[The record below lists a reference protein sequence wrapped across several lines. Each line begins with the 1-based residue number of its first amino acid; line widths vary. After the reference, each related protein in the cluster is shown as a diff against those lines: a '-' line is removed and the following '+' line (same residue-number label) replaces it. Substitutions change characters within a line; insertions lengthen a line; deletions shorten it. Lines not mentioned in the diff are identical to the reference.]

1 MPASNAARSVSA
13 SGTGRPV
20 PASNNLSVPGH
31 LLIFAIVTCT
41 LCLIAAFKPILERNR
56 IEAEGRHVVY
66 ASLFAEKGLSEAV
79 EDIITSPG
87 RPASGRKSKFCRGD
101 DSGCLFYRETVM
113 LPVTGPDGLARV
125 IVCVSWESRS
135 GVKCLRISGAGSTL
149 SELEQLAYFEK

>member
-1 MPASNAARSVSA
+1 MQTGQPRLFPWRKHQVQVATVERYSANNGYSVPASNAARSVSA

-87 RPASGRKSKFCRGD
+87 RPASGRQSKFCRGD
-101 DSGCLFYRETVM
+101 DSGCLFYRENIST
-113 LPVTGPDGLARV
+113 
-125 IVCVSWESRS
+125 
-135 GVKCLRISGAGSTL
+135 RIISIPC
-149 SELEQLAYFEK
+149 